1 MLKAQY
7 FKGQADE
14 NGLILVSMYCG
25 IETDC
30 VKLDN
35 WKRSK
40 STTGIEK
47 IVKLIQNEK
56 WKWK

>member
-14 NGLILVSMYCG
+14 NGLILVSMHCG

-40 STTGIEK
+40 STTGMVK
-47 IVKLIQNEK
+47 IVELNEK